1 MADPEKLIPNARHE
15 HTDIGEGFIW
25 VAAALTLAL
34 LLACALL
41 ARWLYP
47 QSLSDAMLTP
57 PLPVYPAPRLQ
68 SDPPADMRAF
78 HAQQLRQL
86 DSTGWVDEAHGV
98 VHIPIADAMR
108 IVAHEGIPGWPAPGS
123 SP

>member
-1 MADPEKLIPNARHE
+1 MADTEKLIPNARHE
-15 HTDIGEGFIW
+15 HTDIGEGFVW
-25 VAAALTLAL
+25 VAAALMLAL
-34 LLACALL
+34 LVACALL

-47 QSLSDAMLTP
+47 QSLSDATLTP

-108 IVAHEGIPGWPAPGS
+108 IVGHEGIPGWPAPGS

>member
-15 HTDIGEGFIW
+15 HTDICEGFIW

>member
-1 MADPEKLIPNARHE
+1 MADTEKLIPNARHE
-15 HTDIGEGFIW
+15 HTDIGEGFVW
-25 VAAALTLAL
+25 VAAALMLAL
-34 LLACALL
+34 LVACALL

-47 QSLSDAMLTP
+47 QSLSDATLTP